1 MMKRPTILFVALAIC
16 AVSVQAC
23 VQIPAEVSA
32 APMAPGAHVLARGAP
47 IHGSNGLYFDKNDR
61 LHIASVSGR
70 EIIVMDPDSSRI
82 LDRIGPDRGVES
94 PDDLTFGPDGS
105 LYWTA
110 LLTGEVGKLTPDGE
124 KISVAQGLM
133 GANPITFSDDG
144 RLFIA
149 RDFLGDG
156 LYELDPNGVKPPRA
170 IDEKLVGLNAFDF
183 GPDGRLYG
191 PLFFGGKLVSIDVD
205 SGDIR
210 TVAEGFMV
218 PSAVKFDAQGR
229 LFALD
234 QAGGQVY
241 LVDPTSGEKTVYAT
255 IEPGLDNLAFDSRAR
270 LFVSNANTAAIYQVR
285 TNGSVRTVS
294 PGGMTDVGG
303 IAVLP
308 RTGRESVYVPSVF
321 AITELDGRTGQE
333 RSFVQA
339 LLGVSPLHSPMTLA
353 SDGTRLVISSWF
365 GNAVQV
371 WDPATNAVS
380 LNLTDVAV
388 PLNAIRFQGDIV
400 VAELGTK
407 PPRVARISAT
417 DPTQRTTLAEMG
429 VPVGLT
435 ATAQDLWATDWAAG
449 TVVQIVKGG
458 QQVTPPAVVASGLKG
473 PEGLAVAPDGSLLVV
488 EGQAGKLSRIAMPGG
503 TISTVAEGL
512 EVGAA
517 GPPTMPPVWTLDGV
531 TVGPSGAIYVGGDK
545 ANVVYRIGPH

>member
-1 MMKRPTILFVALAIC
+1 MHAATP
-16 AVSVQAC
+16 
-23 VQIPAEVSA
+23 EVSA
-32 APMAPGAHVLARGAP
+32 APMAPGAHVIARGAP

-70 EIIVMDPDSSRI
+70 EIVVMDPESGRI
-82 LDRIGPDRGVES
+82 LDRIGPERGVES

-110 LLTGEVGKLTPDGE
+110 LLTGEVGKLTPDG
-124 KISVAQGLM
+124 KKVSVAQGLM
-133 GANPITFSDDG
+133 GANPITFSEDG
-144 RLFIA
+144 RLFVA
-149 RDFLGDG
+149 RDFMGDG
-156 LYELDPNGVKPPRA
+156 LYELDPNGVNLPRA
-170 IDEKLVGLNAFDF
+170 IDATLVGLNGFDF

-205 SGDIR
+205 NGEMR

-218 PSAVKFDAQGR
+218 PSAAKFDTRGR
-229 LFALD
+229 LFMLD
-234 QAGGQVY
+234 QAQGKVF
-241 LVDPTSGEKTVYAT
+241 LVNPTSGEKTVYAT
-255 IEPGLDNLAFDSRAR
+255 IEPGLDNLAFDSKGR

-285 TNGSVRTVS
+285 ANGSVRTVS
-294 PGGMTDVGG
+294 RGGFIDVGG

-308 RTGRESVYVPSVF
+308 HARSESVYAPNTF
-321 AITELDGRTGQE
+321 TITELDGRTGQQ

-353 SDGTRLVISSWF
+353 ADGDRLVVSSWF

-380 LNLTDVAV
+380 VNLTDVAV
-388 PLNAIRFQGDIV
+388 PLNAIPFAGDIV
-400 VAELGTK
+400 VAELGTT
-407 PPRVARISAT
+407 PPRVVRISAA

-429 VPVGLT
+429 VPAGLA
-435 ATAQDLWATDWAAG
+435 ATGQDLWASDWAAG

-488 EGQAGKLSRIAMPGG
+488 EGQAGRLSRISLPGG
-503 TISTVAEGL
+503 TVSTVAEGL
-512 EVGAA
+512 EIGAA
-517 GPPTMPPVWTLDGV
+517 GPPTMPPVWLLDGV
-531 TVGPSGAIYVGGDK
+531 AVGPSGAIYVGGGK
-545 ANVVYRIGPH
+545 TNVLYRIEPH